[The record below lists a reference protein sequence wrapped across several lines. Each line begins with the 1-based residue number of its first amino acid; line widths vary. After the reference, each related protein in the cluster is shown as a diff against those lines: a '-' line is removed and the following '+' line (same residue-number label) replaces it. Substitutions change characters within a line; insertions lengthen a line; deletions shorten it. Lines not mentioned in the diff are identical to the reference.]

1 MIVLVEY
8 PGYNLMFKKSLKN
21 LQSQKIETLSK
32 LVVKF
37 PKDVIV
43 PARPIFKIIFHFL
56 WALLKFTLLVRNN
69 KSFSKESLPIS
80 MFLFTPPLKKQF
92 RLLSYFALKTSLGC
106 LLLTFHVTL
115 GFVSLLACGG
125 LCLLPLSP
133 CGCCL
138 LCCFLLK
145 HGPVKCVVILV
156 VQSSKKK
163 SNDIKQVSK

>member
-1 MIVLVEY
+1 
-8 PGYNLMFKKSLKN
+8 
-21 LQSQKIETLSK
+21 
-32 LVVKF
+32 
-37 PKDVIV
+37 
-43 PARPIFKIIFHFL
+43 
-56 WALLKFTLLVRNN
+56 
-69 KSFSKESLPIS
+69 
-80 MFLFTPPLKKQF
+80 MFLFIPPVKNIILVT
-92 RLLSYFALKTSLGC
+92 YFALKTSLGC

-156 VQSSKKK
+156 VQGPKKDPVTVNRYQNRGK
-163 SNDIKQVSK
+163 EIVKVYLKKFEAGRKINKNVIASLITQKFRFKVIASAFEQRVGLMCNIDKYLKRMRNSWRRYM